1 METVT
6 VLEFL
11 NRINVH
17 LDLPANVLDIQLANP
32 FRISSEYMVS
42 IDSGKTVISFEKVQ
56 YIFDISNQSA
66 ILTISNEARTYS
78 FDENGEIASL
88 EN

>member
-42 IDSGKTVISFEKVQ
+42 IDSGKTIISFEKVQ

-66 ILTISNEARTYS
+66 ILTISNEVRTYS